1 MLNDNELDRFIND
14 LWEMHGYD
22 FTDYSKA
29 SLQRRMSRLFLI
41 DKINDFPEFSSR
53 LLNNPGY
60 LQHVVEEITVNV
72 TEMFRDPL
80 FYKALRETVIPI
92 IATHP
97 FIRIWHAGCS
107 TGEEVYSMAI
117 ILKEM
122 NLLHKTLLYATD
134 LNPNVLDV
142 LKKGIFPLGH
152 IKLFAENYIASGGE
166 KDFSCYYTAKYDL
179 AKFDQQLRERVV
191 VSTHNLVSDSSFNE
205 FQLILCRNVLIYF
218 ESKLQ
223 DRVFRLF
230 EQSLDSSGFLA
241 LGAKETLRYSNSSGL
256 FKVFNLKERIWRKS
270 R

>member
-29 SLQRRMSRLFLI
+29 SLQRRMSRLFTL
-41 DKINDFPEFSSR
+41 DKIENFEQFSSR
-53 LLNNPGY
+53 LAHNPGY

-80 FYKALRETVIPI
+80 FYKALRETVLPI

-117 ILKEM
+117 MLSEM

-142 LKKGIFPLGH
+142 LKKGIFPLSQ
-152 IKLFAENYIASGGE
+152 IKLYSENYIASGGE
-166 KDFSCYYTAKYDL
+166 KDFSSYYTAKYDL

-205 FQLILCRNVLIYF
+205 FQLIICRNVLIYF
-218 ESKLQ
+218 QSKLQ
-223 DRVFRLF
+223 DKVFRLF
-230 EQSLDSSGFLA
+230 EQSLDDFGFLA
-241 LGAKETLRYSNSSGL
+241 LGAKETLRYSSSSGS
-256 FKVFNLKERIWRKS
+256 FKIFNLKEKIWRKS
-270 R
+270 K